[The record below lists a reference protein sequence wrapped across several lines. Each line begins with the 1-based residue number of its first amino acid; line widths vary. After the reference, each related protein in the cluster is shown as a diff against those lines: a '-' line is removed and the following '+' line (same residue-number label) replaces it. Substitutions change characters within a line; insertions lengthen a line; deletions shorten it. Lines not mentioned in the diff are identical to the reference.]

1 MDAKD
6 KDEHTP
12 LYIASKNGS
21 TAIINLLKKW
31 ENIKTKD
38 SY

>member
-31 ENIKTKD
+31 ENTKTKD